1 MGFLLIDKPS
11 GWTSFDVVNKI
22 RGITKEKK
30 VGHAGT
36 LDPFATGLLIILL
49 GDYTKKQADF
59 MKMDKTYEVEAFLGK
74 NSSTGDPEGDI
85 KDVSEAIPSIKAVNI
100 ALGEF
105 IGEQMQTPPAYSAI
119 KVSGKKAYELAR
131 KGKPVVLKPRKI
143 NIYNITL
150 VDYSYPE
157 LKFVCDVSSGTYIRS
172 LVEDIGNK
180 LGTVAYTK
188 NLRRTKI
195 GQYYL
200 EDAIGV
206 REVSSDIEHLYL

>member
-105 IGEQMQTPPAYSAI
+105 IGEQMQAPPAYSAI

-180 LGTVAYTK
+180 LGTAAYTK